1 MKVPPLRDDAAAGS
15 VMSAAKSSAA
25 NFCFSFIF
33 FSIIIFRVC
42 TVGMCRSAQ
51 MRVPD
56 GADARIN
63 RRTRYYKRPSGLII
77 AYNYKFLSL

>member
-1 MKVPPLRDDAAAGS
+1 
-15 VMSAAKSSAA
+15 
-25 NFCFSFIF
+25 
-33 FSIIIFRVC
+33 
-42 TVGMCRSAQ
+42 MCRSAQ

>member
-1 MKVPPLRDDAAAGS
+1 
-15 VMSAAKSSAA
+15 
-25 NFCFSFIF
+25 
-33 FSIIIFRVC
+33 
-42 TVGMCRSAQ
+42 MCRSAL

-56 GADARIN
+56 GADVRNN